1 MEINIYSALKKD
13 FEYIKEDVNKKEAF
27 EKSKYEYKMHI
38 KKKVRDQVFTE
49 LKVTQDTHSKV
60 REIQN
65 KKFKIQEYMIT
76 PHLTNQE
83 VSLLFSVR
91 KRTLRTVV
99 NNFGK
104 KIYCVLGCSVL
115 KNQEHWLVCSQTLSN
130 KNTEVVYSDL
140 YGSLEKQVQ
149 LVKLYSLLETER
161 EALTLREAPSSPVA
175 ESTGQ

>member
-60 REIQN
+60 REIQY

-76 PHLTNQE
+76 PQLTNQE

-99 NNFGK
+99 NNFGEK
-104 KIYCVLGCSVL
+104 KYI
-115 KNQEHWLVCSQTLSN
+115 VC
-130 KNTEVVYSDL
+130 
-140 YGSLEKQVQ
+140 
-149 LVKLYSLLETER
+149 
-161 EALTLREAPSSPVA
+161 
-175 ESTGQ
+175 